1 MELMKSKE
9 DIIGLV
15 HTDEWM
21 MDVLRAARS
30 LRLSDWWVCAGF
42 VRSKIWDTLHE
53 YNERT
58 PLSDVDVIYYDA
70 ANVSEDLE
78 KRLEEQLKQ
87 IIPNVPW
94 SVKNQARMHVVND
107 NPPYSSSTDAMS
119 KFPETATALG
129 LTLDDQ
135 DHIRLATPCGIDDV
149 LQIIIRPTPYFS
161 ENKHLAAIY
170 EKRVVQK
177 NFQGK
182 WHKVTVIHTT

>member
-1 MELMKSKE
+1 MKSKE